1 MRNCF
6 DRLPGISGQPAL
18 TLAGVVMQSIHL
30 ASDHTSVDLKTTLA
44 EHLGKMGINVINH
57 GTDSRDSCDYPVLAH
72 KLCAAVEASGEL
84 GILICGSGIGMS
96 MAANRHKGIR
106 AALCTC
112 EFQARYTR
120 RHNNANVL
128 CLAER
133 VTGCGVALEITDIF
147 LAEAFEGGRHA
158 RRVAMLDA

>member
-1 MRNCF
+1 MGRTIF
-6 DRLPGISGQPAL
+6 I
-18 TLAGVVMQSIHL
+18 
-30 ASDHTSVDLKTTLA
+30 ASDHAGVNLKSQLSA
-44 EHLGKMGINVINH
+44 HLIAAGHTVQDMGTH
-57 GTDSRDSCDYPVLAH
+57 SKDSCDYPAYAEKV
-72 KLCAAVEASGEL
+72 CAAVLADESAL

-133 VTGCGVALEITDIF
+133 VTGCGVALEIADIF
-147 LAEAFEGGRHA
+147 LAESFEGGRHA
-158 RRVAMLDA
+158 KRVAMLDA

>member
-1 MRNCF
+1 MGRTVF
-6 DRLPGISGQPAL
+6 I
-18 TLAGVVMQSIHL
+18 
-30 ASDHTSVDLKTTLA
+30 ASDHAGFKLKSELIAHLIKAGHAAHDL
-44 EHLGKMGINVINH
+44 
-57 GTDSRDSCDYPVLAH
+57 GTHNTESCDYPLYADKV
-72 KLCAAVEASGEL
+72 CAAVLADEAAL

-96 MAANRHKGIR
+96 IAANRHKGIR
-106 AALCTC
+106 AALCAC

-147 LAEAFEGGRHA
+147 MAESFEGGRHA
-158 RRVAMLDA
+158 KRVALLDA

>member
-1 MRNCF
+1 MARTIF
-6 DRLPGISGQPAL
+6 I
-18 TLAGVVMQSIHL
+18 
-30 ASDHTSVDLKTTLA
+30 ASDHAGFNLKVELSARLTAAGHTVQD
-44 EHLGKMGINVINH
+44 MGTH
-57 GTDSRDSCDYPVLAH
+57 SKDSCDYPVYAE
-72 KLCAAVEASGEL
+72 KVCAAVLADESAL

-133 VTGCGVALEITDIF
+133 VTGCGVALEIADIF
-147 LAEAFEGGRHA
+147 LAESFEGGRHA
-158 RRVAMLDA
+158 KRVAMLDA

>member
-1 MRNCF
+1 MGRTIF
-6 DRLPGISGQPAL
+6 I
-18 TLAGVVMQSIHL
+18 
-30 ASDHTSVDLKTTLA
+30 ASDHAGFSLKAELTARLTTA
-44 EHLGKMGINVINH
+44 GHTVQDMGTH
-57 GTDSRDSCDYPVLAH
+57 SKDSCDYPVYAQ
-72 KLCAAVEASGEL
+72 KVCAAVLADENSF

-133 VTGCGVALEITDIF
+133 VTGSGVAQEITDIF
-147 LAEAFEGGRHA
+147 LAESFEGGRHA
-158 RRVAMLDA
+158 KRVDMLDT

>member
-1 MRNCF
+1 MGRTIF
-6 DRLPGISGQPAL
+6 I
-18 TLAGVVMQSIHL
+18 
-30 ASDHTSVDLKTTLA
+30 ASDHAGFNLKVELSARLTAAGHTVQD
-44 EHLGKMGINVINH
+44 MGTH
-57 GTDSRDSCDYPVLAH
+57 SKDSCDYPVYAE
-72 KLCAAVEASGEL
+72 KVCAAVLADENSL

-133 VTGCGVALEITDIF
+133 VTGCGVALEIADIF
-147 LAEAFEGGRHA
+147 LAESFEGGRHA
-158 RRVAMLDA
+158 KRVAMLDA